1 MTAATDRSG
10 LLAVLRSELAPRPGR
25 VAQVARIAVNCTL
38 VVIIGMIFQVPLTPY
53 MAYAVLLVSRE
64 EAASTLLFGMVAV
77 LAFTIAV
84 GLSLLF
90 YCLDAAEPAL
100 RLPLMALSTFIGMY
114 LVRVMAL
121 GPVAFLASFVL
132 VLSQTLIDEIPDLEA
147 LTHFVLWLW
156 PVVTIPVVVT
166 VLVNL
171 VIGDHPTRL
180 ARQSALKLLHALAEA
195 LRSGDCAPLAVL
207 QDEAVA
213 LIEIRHKAGVLDHDL
228 RGRETIDSM
237 LIETLAELIALCRL
251 LPAATPAEARLPLAI
266 AAEACATSLAG
277 GRSPAPLAPAESDS
291 DPIIAALWTAM
302 IRLQDGLSRRK
313 TEKTLNAAARK
324 SVLAPDAFTN
334 PGHARF
340 ALKVTI
346 AAMTCYVAYS
356 LVDWPGISTSITTC
370 FFVALGSLGE
380 TMHKL
385 TLRLSGALLGGLLGG
400 VCVVFVLPGMTD
412 IGQLS
417 LLILAVSGLGAWVS
431 TSSDRIAYG
440 GLQFA
445 FAFFLTVMQGYG
457 PSTDL
462 TVPRDRVAGILLG
475 NVMMSLVFSTLWPVS
490 AGQRAR
496 ASVAAA
502 LRAMAKLLEAGTPGT
517 RLAVIRALGDAHR
530 FTAIALFELGL
541 LPGRAAP
548 KEAVLPWESLDR
560 LAASAFV
567 VADQTAAPAAAEA
580 DRAAARWL
588 TANAERIAGAAPA
601 LPSPPRAD
609 DIDRLLEEAA
619 PGERTPLKA
628 RKLFLLLLPLLAS
641 ACATDRLDL
650 APPRPDRPLAI
661 PADFSTLPAP
671 GSAPQHTAE
680 EPETPPVA
688 VDPALRYDLPTLID
702 LAQRTNPDTRVAW
715 EKARQAAL
723 AVGLNETA
731 YLPQISAEVIGGL
744 QHTPL
749 PVPASLIPKGY
760 FTSDSRELIPSL
772 TAKWLLFDFGQHEG
786 AIDEAKANS
795 FVANVAFT
803 GVHEKLIYQVS
814 RDYFALGAAR
824 GRLKVAKKALEN
836 ALVVQDATEKKR
848 NNGLATVVA
857 LHQAERETAQ
867 ARFNLER
874 SLGAERAAY
883 TALMVDLGLP
893 PSTQLQTA
901 DSSDLPLPPMPSGDV
916 EQLIRDALASRPD
929 MLAAWGKIRAAEAS
943 ERGAKASYYPTV
955 GLDTMVYENAGQLSS
970 QGGPYSS
977 VNLPGSSVLF
987 KISVPLYDGGAR
999 DAKLALARSEL
1010 NAAHSDLDRTRDAAS
1025 KQVIDAYDAIKTG
1038 FAEYQAAVTLDVAAQ
1053 TAYDS
1058 ALEAYRH
1065 GVGTYT
1071 DLINAETSLAHA
1083 QSDREDAH
1091 ANVFTAA
1098 AALAFATGSLARE

>member
-1 MTAATDRSG
+1 M
-10 LLAVLRSELAPRPGR
+10 
-25 VAQVARIAVNCTL
+25 
-38 VVIIGMIFQVPLTPY
+38 
-53 MAYAVLLVSRE
+53 
-64 EAASTLLFGMVAV
+64 
-77 LAFTIAV
+77 
-84 GLSLLF
+84 
-90 YCLDAAEPAL
+90 
-100 RLPLMALSTFIGMY
+100 
-114 LVRVMAL
+114 
-121 GPVAFLASFVL
+121 
-132 VLSQTLIDEIPDLEA
+132 
-147 LTHFVLWLW
+147 
-156 PVVTIPVVVT
+156 
-166 VLVNL
+166 
-171 VIGDHPTRL
+171 GDNPSRL
-180 ARQSALKLLHALAEA
+180 ARRSALKLLEALAEA
-195 LRSGDCAPLAVL
+195 LRSGDSSPLAAL
-207 QDEAVA
+207 QAEAVA
-213 LIEIRHKAGVLDHDL
+213 LVEVRHKAGVLDHDL
-228 RGRETIDSM
+228 RGRDVLDGM
-237 LIETLAELIALCRL
+237 LIETLAELLALCRL
-251 LPAATPAEARLPLAI
+251 LPPATPAEIRL
-266 AAEACATSLAG
+266 SLAAAAKDCAASLADG
-277 GRSPAPLAPAESDS
+277 QFAAPLAPL
-291 DPIIAALWTAM
+291 DPEADPVITALWTAM
-302 IRLQDGLSRRK
+302 TRLQDGLSRRK
-313 TEKTLNAAARK
+313 TEKTLNTTPRK
-324 SVLAPDAFTN
+324 SVFAPDAFTN
-334 PGHARF
+334 PGHAQF

-346 AAMTCYVAYS
+346 AAMICYVAYS

-400 VCVVFVLPGMTD
+400 ICVVFVLPEMTD

-417 LLILAVSGLGAWVS
+417 LLILTVSGAAAWVS
-431 TSSDRIAYG
+431 TSSERISYG

-445 FAFFLTVMQGYG
+445 FAFFLTVLQGYG

-462 TVPRDRVAGILLG
+462 TAPRDRVAGILLG
-475 NVMMSLVFSTLWPVS
+475 NVIMSLVFSTLWPVS
-490 AGQRAR
+490 AGHRAR
-496 ASVAAA
+496 ASIAAA
-502 LRAMAKLLEAGTPGT
+502 LRAMAKLLETGTPGT
-517 RLAVIRALGDAHR
+517 RLAVIRALGEAHR

-541 LPGRAAP
+541 LPGRRSI
-548 KEAVLPWESLDR
+548 LPLESLDR
-560 LAASAFV
+560 LAASAFM
-567 VADQTAAPAAAEA
+567 VADQAKVPAAAETDGA
-580 DRAAARWL
+580 TARWL
-588 TANAERIAGAAPA
+588 AANADRLAAAAPI
-601 LPSPPRAD
+601 LPPPTAG
-609 DIDRLLEEAA
+609 IDRLLEEAA

-628 RKLFLLLLPLLAS
+628 RKLLLLLLPLLAS
-641 ACATDRLDL
+641 ACATDRLDM

-671 GSAPQHTAE
+671 GSAPLARTEQ
-680 EPETPPVA
+680 PETPPVA
-688 VDPALRYDLPTLID
+688 VDTALRYDLATLID

-760 FTSDSRELIPSL
+760 FTSNSRELVPSL
-772 TAKWLLFDFGQHEG
+772 TAKWLLFDFGQREG

-824 GRLKVAKKALEN
+824 GRLKVAKKALDN

-874 SLGAERAAY
+874 ALGAERSAY

-893 PSTQLQTA
+893 PSTQIQTA

-916 EQLIRDALASRPD
+916 EQLIGEALASRPD
-929 MLAAWGKIRAAEAS
+929 MLAALGKIRAAEAG
-943 ERGAKASYYPTV
+943 ERGAKASYYPTI

-1010 NAAHSDLDRTRDAAS
+1010 NAAHSDFDRTRDTAS
-1025 KQVIDAYDAIKTG
+1025 KQVIDAYDAMKTG
-1038 FAEYQAAVTLDVAAQ
+1038 FAEYQAAVTLDLAAQ
-1053 TAYDS
+1053 AAYNS

-1071 DLINAETSLAHA
+1071 DLVTAETSLARA

-1098 AALAFATGSLARE
+1098 AALAFATGAIAAGSQ